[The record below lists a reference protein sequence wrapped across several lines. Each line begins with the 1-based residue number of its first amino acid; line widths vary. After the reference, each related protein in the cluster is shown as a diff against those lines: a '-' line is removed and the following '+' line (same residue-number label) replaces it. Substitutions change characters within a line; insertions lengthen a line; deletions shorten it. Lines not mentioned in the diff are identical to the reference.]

1 MAEVLVAGEA
11 PNQRALAQFILEI
24 QGGHQVRFAQD
35 AGSVMEEIG
44 RSEPDVLLLEA
55 ALPGMAGNVGV
66 RGAAAG
72 QAWPEDKG
80 GQASLPNF
88 DLCRQVRRRVTAPI
102 LMVSGQTDPAHRV
115 QGLRAGADDFL
126 PKPWDPDEL
135 LERINALLRRA
146 RRSEIGPTGASV
158 RAGDLRLHLID
169 RDLWVRDRGPLTL
182 TPVECRLLYAMMQK
196 PGLVWTRQALLRRL
210 WDVPEGFDGSVATI
224 EAHVS
229 RLRRKIERAPKKPDY
244 LTTVRGEGYLLNVT
258 R

>member
-1 MAEVLVAGEA
+1 VAEVLIAEEA
-11 PNQRALAQFILEI
+11 PTQRALAQFILET

-35 AGSVMEEIG
+35 AGSVFKEIERG
-44 RSEPDVLLLEA
+44 EPDVLLLEA
-55 ALPGMAGNVGV
+55 ALPHGQS
-66 RGAAAG
+66 GA
-72 QAWPEDKG
+72 PT
-80 GQASLPNF
+80 F
-88 DLCRQVRRRVTAPI
+88 DLCRQLRRRVTAPI

-146 RRSEIGPTGASV
+146 RRSELGPTGASV

-169 RDLWVRDRGPLTL
+169 RDLWVRDRGPLQL

-196 PGLVWTRQALLRRL
+196 PGAVWAREELLRRL
-210 WDVPEGFDGSVATI
+210 WDVPDGFDGSAATV

-229 RLRRKIERAPKKPDY
+229 RLRRKIERVPKKPEY
-244 LTTVRGEGYLLNVT
+244 LTTIRGEGYQLNVT